1 LFHKADEDNQA
12 DPSSIFIRGAAVAR
26 RLLAEDT
33 PSYVLHGDL
42 HHENI
47 RHHPERGWLAIDPK
61 GLYGDRAYDAA
72 NALCNPGTLPEIVL
86 NPRQAVE
93 TSDDHADAL
102 DITRERLL
110 SYVFAHACL
119 SASWSLEDSQDP

>member
-72 NALCNPGTLPEIVL
+72 NALCNPGTLPEIDPE
-86 NPRQAVE
+86 PRQAVE

-119 SASWSLEDSQDP
+119 S

>member
-1 LFHKADEDNQA
+1 ATGIIADVLRKLHFDFQGEPPEGVTLLPRRFQCLFHKADEDNQA

-61 GLYGDRAYDAA
+61 GLYATAPMTLLTPFATRA
-72 NALCNPGTLPEIVL
+72 
-86 NPRQAVE
+86 
-93 TSDDHADAL
+93 H
-102 DITRERLL
+102 
-110 SYVFAHACL
+110 CL
-119 SASWSLEDSQDP
+119 KSS